1 MNKIFGV
8 LTVLVLS
15 VQLFSCNA
23 EKQKNAYCFS
33 IVFERQNRIPTVTLY
48 CKTADSDS
56 DNNQK
61 LENISFVFQSD
72 TFEKALKKASECE
85 YSFYYNSAKAIFVS
99 SNVSKS
105 DIKNIAVT
113 LFDNTKYQTSAEV
126 LELNDVE
133 KGESEL
139 LHSEAQKVC
148 NDEKVEKSNAKYV
161 KAVEYFAD
169 KLK

>member
-8 LTVLVLS
+8 LTVFVLS

-23 EKQKNAYCFS
+23 ENQKNAYCFS
-33 IVFERQNRIPTVTLY
+33 IVFERQNQIPTVTLY
-48 CKTADSDS
+48 CKTADYNS
-56 DNNQK
+56 DNNQN
-61 LENISFVFQSD
+61 LENISFVFQSE

-99 SNVSKS
+99 TNISES

-113 LFDNTKYQTSAEV
+113 LFDNTKYQTSV
-126 LELNDVE
+126 QVFELNDAE
-133 KGESEL
+133 KSESEF

-148 NDEKVEKSNAKYV
+148 NDETVEKSNAKYV
-161 KAVEYFAD
+161 KAVEYFAN